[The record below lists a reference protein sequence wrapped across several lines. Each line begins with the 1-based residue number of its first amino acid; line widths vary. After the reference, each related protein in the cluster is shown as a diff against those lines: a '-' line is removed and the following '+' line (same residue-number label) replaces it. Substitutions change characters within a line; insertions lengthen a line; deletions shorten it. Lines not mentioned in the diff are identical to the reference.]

1 MNRTGGLYVIF
12 GPSGVGKGSVIAR
25 LLSSNPGGL
34 FLSVS
39 ATTRRPRPG
48 EVDGRDY
55 RFVSDERFRKL
66 IDDDGLLEWAEV
78 FGHLYGT
85 PAEPVVRA
93 RAEGKDV
100 VLEIDVQGARQVR
113 AAAPD
118 AFLLFLAPPDRSRM
132 REVLRRRLETRGTE
146 HEEEIV
152 RRLAEAD
159 REIAEAERLQDE
171 TVVNDDLERA
181 TTQVA
186 AILKERR
193 GRD

>member
-1 MNRTGGLYVIF
+1 M
-12 GPSGVGKGSVIAR
+12 IAR
-25 LLSSNPGGL
+25 LLSSNPGAL

-66 IDDDGLLEWAEV
+66 IDDGGLLEWAEV

-113 AAAPD
+113 AASPD

-159 REIAEAERLQDE
+159 REIAEAEGLQDE